1 MKFRLK
7 IVLFCF
13 VFFFFFFFVF
23 GGRGYICQILGLEF
37 DGVVFSVMKRK
48 SLLDWKR

>member
-7 IVLFCF
+7 LVLFC
-13 VFFFFFFFVF
+13 FFFFVF